1 MPRITGTTGSAPA
14 AKPVKVRARAKAAP
28 PKPVKVRSTAPPQ
41 TPDSRDNNRLARHP
55 PVSHVSPDA
64 QDVAGRSGEQRLHD
78 AAYAQDVQDAARG
91 KNPTLAKELGLHP
104 SRAKAK
110 ARTGHGPS
118 LNPLAVIHL
127 PSAYVKAL
135 AHPHFG
141 GMGVVS
147 GAAGVAGR
155 SAKDAEE
162 MAVTLPSSV
171 AHLASTAV
179 HHPEKVPGEL
189 LAPYKQLAEH
199 PIKSLSQHPLQ
210 TALMVAPAVRM
221 PGRVLGKGLRVAGK
235 QTLTRPAASLPGTA
249 FKVTR
254 TGSRD
259 AVVRALQSHLDRKHG
274 APAVTVKD
282 VQQRVDEHFDA
293 ERHLAQHAETRA
305 VRASRKATKGQPR
318 QVRRDAATQA
328 REQARAHAHE
338 DADQRFAQEFGA
350 NVRLSTGAAER
361 ELAGRM
367 RAHAVQRVTE
377 ARGVVRAANA
387 EHERALGAA
396 RVAKAKAKASPRL
409 RALETQRTNAA
420 RALVTEQKAATA
432 AQVEHVRATGA
443 ARVSVAREKSS
454 PALKALQGQRR
465 TAQQELSRAQ
475 KIRNAAA
482 AAHSGAKGR
491 AEILSRNVGGGGSAG
506 GYGIKLATDALGR
519 ADEGVRVA
527 QGAIKDIDRRI
538 AAERKRIAGVAPA
551 EQDRLARAIEGRDV
565 APVRVRVARQNVR
578 DLDQQIATER
588 QRISGVPPTE
598 HQALLD
604 AIHGRGQARTELAGA
619 RAAADAARTVH
630 IQAKQGM
637 AHAALVSPSGA
648 GRLFTHRADAAAVAR
663 KLNEQ
668 AHQLKQGTRA
678 PVRFQLHEPS
688 ANGAVVSAV
697 RGGSATAPLEFGVR
711 QVGEKWVAVP
721 KVAAH
726 RMYPSG
732 GPDSPLSHA
741 SVGASKSTM
750 AKVMRT
756 SRGAF
761 TSAVL
766 PFSAKW
772 LAGQGGEAGLRAA
785 VAGAGPFD
793 LMRFNRVVKKLN
805 DRRPGAGDELKARIT
820 GGHFDLTGPARDF
833 ATGKKTLA
841 EEFAGTSLRQPA
853 AAATYA
859 GHVLPARA
867 LRRGFAAYSRAVMG
881 GINGALE
888 QTARRAMAGQAIK
901 NLGLID
907 NHLIGLTDKAIA
919 DAADKLQHTENQ
931 VAATRAVNRMY
942 GKYQGSARRCGRCC
956 CTGRPSSRG
965 IERGDLPDEGA
976 AGRPSRADCAAGRH
990 QRRRGGLAQEPQP
1003 VAASG
1008 SNHVP
1013 DFLLGSVPKG
1023 GSLRIAHY
1031 TPFGVGSDVTGAVG
1045 SLALPQVTGPM
1056 LNMLGIDWKG
1066 DPLTHGGS
1074 HGKPFNPRAR
1084 RLIRALTTAAEE
1096 QVPGVSQA
1104 GTVSGVTPRLVD
1116 KKDPSTVRKPGQVL
1130 RGYLPTTPTGSGSA
1144 SSAQQPLSGG
1154 AASSTGRVKPV
1165 RVKPVAAGSGR
1176 VKPVRVKPVKVR

>member
-1 MPRITGTTGSAPA
+1 
-14 AKPVKVRARAKAAP
+14 
-28 PKPVKVRSTAPPQ
+28 
-41 TPDSRDNNRLARHP
+41 
-55 PVSHVSPDA
+55 
-64 QDVAGRSGEQRLHD
+64 
-78 AAYAQDVQDAARG
+78 
-91 KNPTLAKELGLHP
+91 
-104 SRAKAK
+104 
-110 ARTGHGPS
+110 
-118 LNPLAVIHL
+118 
-127 PSAYVKAL
+127 
-135 AHPHFG
+135 
-141 GMGVVS
+141 
-147 GAAGVAGR
+147 
-155 SAKDAEE
+155 
-162 MAVTLPSSV
+162 
-171 AHLASTAV
+171 
-179 HHPEKVPGEL
+179 
-189 LAPYKQLAEH
+189 
-199 PIKSLSQHPLQ
+199 
-210 TALMVAPAVRM
+210 
-221 PGRVLGKGLRVAGK
+221 
-235 QTLTRPAASLPGTA
+235 LPGTA

-409 RALETQRTNAA
+409 RALETQRTNAT

-475 KIRNAAA
+475 KVRNAAA

-527 QGAIKDIDRRI
+527 QGTIKDIDRRI
-538 AAERKRIAGVAPA
+538 AAERKRISGVAPA
-551 EQDRLARAIEGRDV
+551 EQDRLARAIEGRDL
-565 APVRVRVARQNVR
+565 APGRVRVARQNVR

-604 AIHGRGQARTELAGA
+604 AIHGRGQARTELVGA

-637 AHAALVSPSGA
+637 AHATLVSPTGA
-648 GRLFTHRADAAAVAR
+648 GRLFAHRADAAAVAR

-668 AHQLKQGTRA
+668 AHQLKQGTSA

-741 SVGASKSTM
+741 SVGASRSTM

-761 TSAVL
+761 TAAVL

-942 GKYQGSARRCGRCC
+942 GKYQGFSPEMRSLLLHW
-956 CTGRPSSRG
+956 TPF
-965 IERGDLPDEGA
+965 LPWYLNVATFLAKVLPIDHPVQA
-976 AGRPSRADCAAGRH
+976 ALLADINAAEEDWRKSH
-990 QRRRGGLAQEPQP
+990 NLSLLA
-1003 VAASG
+1003 

-1013 DFLLGSVPKG
+1013 DFLLGSVPVGRG

-1045 SLALPQVTGPM
+1045 SLALPQFEGPI
-1056 LNMLGIDWKG
+1056 LNALGVDWKG
-1066 DPLTHGGS
+1066 DPLMVGGS
-1074 HGKPFNPRAR
+1074 HGTPFSPTQKA
-1084 RLIRALTTAAEE
+1084 IRALVTAAEE
-1096 QVPGVSQA
+1096 QVPGVTQA
-1104 GTVSGVTPRLVD
+1104 GAVSGVTPRLVD
-1116 KKDPSTVRKPGQVL
+1116 KKTEVKSPGQVL
-1130 RGYLPTTPTGSGSA
+1130 RGYLPTTPTSSGSA

-1154 AASSTGRVKPV
+1154 AVSSGRIKPV
-1165 RVKPVAAGSGR
+1165 RVKPVAAGRAR